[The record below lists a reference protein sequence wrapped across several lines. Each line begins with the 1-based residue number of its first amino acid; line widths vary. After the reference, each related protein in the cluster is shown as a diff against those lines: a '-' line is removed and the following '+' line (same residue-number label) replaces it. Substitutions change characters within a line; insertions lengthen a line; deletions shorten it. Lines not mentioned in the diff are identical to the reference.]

1 MSASPSN
8 YGPRLEPAAASD
20 ESIQRVH
27 GALLGQKPQPEPGG
41 YSLAPL
47 ALLGFMS
54 ALILFGCIFLVH
66 NRGGFSPLVQNP
78 HVDPAAIGKGKV
90 ELTLPEII
98 KRGASL
104 YAQECFK
111 CHQPTGLG
119 SPGLYPPLAGSD
131 IVTGNEERLV
141 RIVLHGLKDP
151 FKLNGAEVT
160 FPNKMPN
167 FAPVAGSPNTFNWN
181 DEKISYV
188 LTYIRQEWG
197 NQAAPV
203 TAEKVKE
210 VHAATA
216 ERKSEWTF
224 GELPAN

>member
-1 MSASPSN
+1 MSAVPSHL
-8 YGPRLEPAAASD
+8 GPRLEPAAASD

-66 NRGGFSPLVQNP
+66 NRGGFSPLVQNR
-78 HVDPAAIGKGKV
+78 HVDPATIGHVKV
-90 ELTLPEII
+90 ELPLPEII
-98 KRGASL
+98 KNGAKL
-104 YAQECFK
+104 YALECVK
-111 CHQPTGLG
+111 CHQATGAG
-119 SPGLYPPLAGSD
+119 APGAYPPLAGSD

-141 RIVLHGLKDP
+141 RIVLHGLKDS
-151 FKLNGAEVT
+151 FKLNGADVM

-167 FAPVAGSPNTFNWN
+167 FSPVAGSANTFNWS

-197 NQAAPV
+197 NQAAPI
-203 TAEKVKE
+203 TADRVKE
-210 VHAATA
+210 IHAATA
-216 ERKSEWTF
+216 DRKAEWTF
-224 GELPAN
+224 GELPTN